1 MDELLEIENER
12 TLTRE
17 EAATWLEDLA
27 RQLARSNSLQL
38 RKEGLKYT
46 VKVPAEVTM
55 EVEVEVGEDGSKL
68 EIEISW

>member
-12 TLTRE
+12 TLSRE
-17 EAATWLEDLA
+17 EAAAWLEELA

-38 RKEGLKYT
+38 RNDGLKYT
-46 VKVPAEVTM
+46 VKVPGQVTM
-55 EVEVEVGEDGSKL
+55 EVEVEIGDDGSKL